1 MNQFANYIT
10 QSPIYSATDPD
21 HRSKSVGERGA
32 AWTVTWPG
40 ERIGQPRSPRMR
52 LANCRSLGM
61 IVTRLAWMAQRFV
74 SSKSDTR

>member
-1 MNQFANYIT
+1 MKQFANYIT
-10 QSPIYSATDPD
+10 QSHFIAQRTLTIAVS
-21 HRSKSVGERGA
+21 RSGSEERPE
-32 AWTVTWPG
+32 PG